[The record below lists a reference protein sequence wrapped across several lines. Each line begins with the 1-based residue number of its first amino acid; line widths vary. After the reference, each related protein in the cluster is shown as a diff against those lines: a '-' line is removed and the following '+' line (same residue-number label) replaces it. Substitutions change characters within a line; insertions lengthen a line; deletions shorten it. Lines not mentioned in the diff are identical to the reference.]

1 MSADI
6 GLPSG
11 RSSSRQKAG
20 IDILTPRITLFSN
33 SWVMGG
39 VEEHLYQLGLGL
51 VNSGFPVSAILSS
64 RDAIHPLRE
73 ALSGC
78 GVQIYSVEEHGH
90 SIQGAARRLRDVT
103 RVLQHSRPDI
113 LHLHFTG
120 HAGGDLVTLASRLAG
135 VRTLIRTD
143 HNPPVPP
150 LTLLDRLLIQWRDRS
165 LARLIVGSRQTRLEH
180 VRLLGRD
187 PDKVVAFPYC
197 VDTDRFSP
205 TISGEGVRA
214 ELGIDPD
221 APVVGAVARL
231 SESRKGM
238 AYFVDMA
245 AIVVRAMPEVRFV
258 IVGDGALRPELERQ
272 TAKLGISDQVTFTGH
287 RVDLGRVMAVMDVFV
302 MPSLYESGPYSVL
315 EAMAMGKPTV
325 ATRVGLVP
333 ELIQDGVT
341 GISVPCADSQTL
353 ADAVSEIL
361 SDADLAVNLG
371 RRGHDLVRDHFS
383 YETMIGDIVS
393 LYRSLA
399 GSRPEPSSVR
409 SVA

>member
-1 MSADI
+1 LAGQI
-6 GLPSG
+6 GRNQVIG
-11 RSSSRQKAG
+11 RG
-20 IDILTPRITLFSN
+20 VLTMTDQPRITLFSN

-39 VEEHLYQLGLGL
+39 VEEHLYQLSRGL
-51 VNSGFPVSAILSS
+51 VRSGFPVSAILSS
-64 RDAIHPLRE
+64 REAIEPLRE
-73 ALSGC
+73 ALRGC
-78 GVQIYSVEEHGH
+78 GVQVYSVNEQAR
-90 SIQGAARRLRDVT
+90 SIQGTARRLRDLIQ
-103 RVLQHSRPDI
+103 VLRTSRPDI

-150 LTLLDRLLIQWRDRS
+150 LTVRDRMLIQWRDRS

-180 VRLLGRD
+180 VELLGRD

-205 TISGEGVRA
+205 LILGDGVRA
-214 ELGIDPD
+214 ELGIAPD
-221 APVVGAVARL
+221 SPIVGAVARL
-231 SESRKGM
+231 SEPRKGM
-238 AYFVDMA
+238 AYFIDMA
-245 AIVVRAMPEVRFV
+245 EIVARAMPTVRFL

-272 TAKLGISDQVTFTGH
+272 AAKQHIGEKVTFAGH
-287 RVDLGRVMAVMDVFV
+287 RSDLGRVMSVMDVFV

-341 GISVPCADSQTL
+341 GISVACADSL
-353 ADAVSEIL
+353 ALANAVSEIL
-361 SDADLAVNLG
+361 NRSDLASALG
-371 RRGHDLVRDHFS
+371 QRGHDLVRARFS
-383 YETMIGDIVS
+383 YDTMIGDVVG

-399 GSRPEPSSVR
+399 RSTSEPR
-409 SVA
+409 SDRGVA